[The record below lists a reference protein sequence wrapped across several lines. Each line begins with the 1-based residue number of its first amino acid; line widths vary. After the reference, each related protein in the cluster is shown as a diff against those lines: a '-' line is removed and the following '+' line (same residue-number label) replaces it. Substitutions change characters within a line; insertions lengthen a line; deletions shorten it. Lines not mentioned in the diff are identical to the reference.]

1 MEIGPLIGQIRAAQT
16 GTDRLIV
23 AIIGA
28 PASGKSTLTEAL
40 CEQLGGDTAIVP
52 MDGFHF
58 DDGILKERGLLTRKG
73 APDTFD
79 VGGLKRIL
87 ATLREGAEDDVYVPL
102 FDRKLEISRGSARVI
117 SRHHRV
123 ILVEGNYLLLDQAPW
138 DQLAGLFDLSIY
150 LEVPEETLR
159 ARLLDRWHGLG
170 FDRQTAI
177 TKAEHNDLPN
187 ALTVTRHSKPA
198 DITLTNG

>member
-1 MEIGPLIGQIRAAQT
+1 MEIGQLIRQIRAAQT

-40 CEQLGGDTAIVP
+40 CEQLGGDAAIVP

-79 VGGLKRIL
+79 VGGLKRTL
-87 ATLREGAEDDVYVPL
+87 AALREDAEDDVYVPV

-117 SRHHRV
+117 SHHHRV

-177 TKAEHNDLPN
+177 AKAEHNDLPN